1 MIENQIKE
9 FAQIIQKSRKIVFF
23 GGAGVSTASGIPD
36 FRSADG
42 LFMQETNY
50 QYSAEEII
58 SHSFYKQHPQI
69 FFEYYFEH
77 LVYPEIQP
85 NLAHFFLKE
94 LENKGKEV
102 TVVTQNIDGLH
113 QKAGSS
119 RVLELHGSVL
129 NNFCTQCGSYYA
141 LDQLEKDAQGI
152 PRCPKDQAIIKPD
165 VVLYEESLNEETINQ
180 SIQAIS
186 QADLMIIAGT
196 SLNVY
201 PAASFIHYFRGNS
214 QVIIN
219 QTPILISKPNAL
231 IFEDKIEAVF
241 QLVKDYLANN
251 D

>member
-9 FAQIIQKSRKIVFF
+9 FAQIIQESRKIVFF

-42 LFMQETNY
+42 LFMRENNY

-58 SHSFYKQHPQI
+58 SHSFYQQHPQI
-69 FFEYYFEH
+69 FFEYYFDH
-77 LVYPEIQP
+77 LVYPEIKP
-85 NLAHFFLKE
+85 NLAHTFLKE
-94 LENKGKEV
+94 LEDQGKKV

-129 NNFCTQCGSYYA
+129 DNYCTQCGSYYA
-141 LDQLEKDAQGI
+141 LDELEKDAQGI
-152 PRCPKDQAIIKPD
+152 PRCSKDQAIVKPD
-165 VVLYEESLNEETINQ
+165 VVLYQEMLNEDIINQ
-180 SIQAIS
+180 SIQVIS

-201 PAASFIHYFRGNS
+201 PAASFVHYFRGDS
-214 QVIIN
+214 QVVIN
-219 QTPILISKPNAL
+219 KTPIITSDPNAL
-231 IFEDKIEAVF
+231 IFQEKIENVFKAVKQF
-241 QLVKDYLANN
+241 MENHV
-251 D
+251 